1 MTEMSKIIW
10 LCMIFLLTNKITY
23 SQDMPAILPMKERAE
38 VIDRWIEERVST
50 ILPILM
56 QREKIDMWIIIA
68 REYNEDPVIETM
80 LPADWLAARR
90 RTILVIYDPGNSR
103 ELETLAVARYDVGG
117 VLDQAAGIALS

>member
-1 MTEMSKIIW
+1 MRKIIC
-10 LCMIFLLTNKITY
+10 LCVIFILSYKITY
-23 SQDMPAILPMKERAE
+23 SQDMPAILSMKERAE

-80 LPADWLAARR
+80 LPANWLAARR
-90 RTILVIYDPGNSR
+90 RTI
-103 ELETLAVARYDVGG
+103 
-117 VLDQAAGIALS
+117 